1 MIDFQLNIRWKDMSK
16 QEQVRDYLNEKLSKV
31 FDFSF
36 VEPNIKVEYVYY
48 KSKQEYKFRLN
59 LKVHRGDILRAEAV
73 SHDIYT
79 ATNTGI
85 EKMVDQL
92 RRIKTKVNSNKDAT
106 RPEEE

>member
-1 MIDFQLNIRWKDMSK
+1 MAEFQLNIRWKDMSK
-16 QEQVRDYLNEKLSKV
+16 QEQVKDYLEDKITKV

-59 LKVHRGDILRAEAV
+59 LKIHRSDILRSE
-73 SHDIYT
+73 STSNDIFT

-85 EKMVDQL
+85 DKMIDQL
-92 RRIKTKVNSNKDAT
+92 RRIKTKVNANKEAT
-106 RPEEE
+106 RPGEL